1 VHSIEYDGSSPAT
14 PWLVRTDDGQEWRTE
29 TEGEAAL
36 SLAAFV
42 LGRDQD
48 QPAQPAEPALPE
60 GWCSYELPVRQRPA
74 VLHLRPGRGVRAYAR
89 GSRATGHCHANP
101 LERG

>member
-1 VHSIEYDGSSPAT
+1 MHSIEYDGSSPAT

-42 LGRDQD
+42 LSRDEQ
-48 QPAQPAEPALPE
+48 AQPEPEPALPD
-60 GWCSYELPVRQRPA
+60 GLVFI
-74 VLHLRPGRGVRAYAR
+74 
-89 GSRATGHCHANP
+89 
-101 LERG
+101 

>member
-1 VHSIEYDGSSPAT
+1 VHSIEYDGANPSA
-14 PWLVRTDDGQEWRTE
+14 PWKVTTDDGQEWHAP

-48 QPAQPAEPALPE
+48 QPDEPALPE
-60 GWCSYELPVRQRPA
+60 GLVYI
-74 VLHLRPGRGVRAYAR
+74 
-89 GSRATGHCHANP
+89 
-101 LERG
+101 